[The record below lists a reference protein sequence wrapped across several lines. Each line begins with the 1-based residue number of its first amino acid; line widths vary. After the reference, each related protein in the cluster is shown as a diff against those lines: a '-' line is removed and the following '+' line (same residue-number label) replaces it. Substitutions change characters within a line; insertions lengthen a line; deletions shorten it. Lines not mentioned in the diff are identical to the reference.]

1 MSFLT
6 FLGIY
11 LTKSLFEKL
20 FVLSR
25 KMTWNDL
32 NKNWGSMKRDL
43 NPSHKKVNDQ
53 VLLSVSNQIWEWILF
68 RNFKNSW
75 CENDEIYK
83 RIYKQKA
90 WAVQKPTWMEK
101 SSISRGS
108 HCISDLISEVY
119 FSLKISNSKKFVFLK
134 FSVCRLYFDWPF
146 RRFGTLFKMSK
157 MNNFSNFCYFK
168 KWKKRG
174 HGWPWSWV
182 FFQ

>member
-1 MSFLT
+1 MLIQWISEQGQKSSFIATMDPRTRTGQSWIWKHRRLKYRQRK
-6 FLGIY
+6 FLF
-11 LTKSLFEKL
+11 KDRSV
-20 FVLSR
+20 FVF
-25 KMTWNDL
+25 D
-32 NKNWGSMKRDL
+32 
-43 NPSHKKVNDQ
+43 
-53 VLLSVSNQIWEWILF
+53 
-68 RNFKNSW
+68 
-75 CENDEIYK
+75 
-83 RIYKQKA
+83 KQKA

-101 SSISRGS
+101 VRYLAV
-108 HCISDLISEVY
+108 HTVFLTLYLKYLFSEN
-119 FSLKISNSKKFVFLK
+119 FKLKIFFSN

>member
-1 MSFLT
+1 
-6 FLGIY
+6 
-11 LTKSLFEKL
+11 
-20 FVLSR
+20 
-25 KMTWNDL
+25 MTWNDL

-75 CENDEIYK
+75 CENDEIYN
-83 RIYKQKA
+83 RTSTQKA

-101 SSISRGS
+101 
-108 HCISDLISEVY
+108 VQ
-119 FSLKISNSKKFVFLK
+119 SLAVLTVFLTLFLKYIFLWKFQIQKKIVFLK